1 MILGDWSPVWVFESR
16 AGEHTVLRGQE
27 LSQWWE
33 PGLSVLI
40 WETHSWPH
48 LALVLLAVVIISIVE
63 WQTQLISHCSTHWC
77 LPTARHSHHHNLH
90 CQHSDDMMWW
100 MQIAKQCSCHKL
112 YTTEECCWDKPVSFT
127 WIRKCMNWWLRSC
140 QWYLNYLTVKTLCKF
155 SLNFYF
161 NLIQTEFK
169 IDPLKCHQK
178 ESFAFDITGSKH
190 SLQRIDMSLYKM
202 ILNVPLTAEICC
214 WQKQKILGSSS
225 DQSCL
230 VVNDYFT
237 NKSSK
242 SASPAS
248 PASPACLRVSSF
260 NSHLNMKDW
269 TVFAEPK
276 FKYLISSR
284 HRTTSAPG
292 HISDFKN
299 LKLKILNHIQSVM
312 IS

>member
-1 MILGDWSPVWVFESR
+1 MCNYSFYLSRSLSNFRLGLLRWS
-16 AGEHTVLRGQE
+16 LR
-27 LSQWWE
+27 
-33 PGLSVLI
+33 
-40 WETHSWPH
+40 
-48 LALVLLAVVIISIVE
+48 
-63 WQTQLISHCSTHWC
+63 
-77 LPTARHSHHHNLH
+77 R
-90 CQHSDDMMWW
+90 
-100 MQIAKQCSCHKL
+100 
-112 YTTEECCWDKPVSFT
+112 Y
-127 WIRKCMNWWLRSC
+127 LR
-140 QWYLNYLTVKTLCKF
+140 TRGLCKF

-248 PASPACLRVSSF
+248 PACLRVSSF

-284 HRTTSAPG
+284 HRTTLAPG